1 MTSLGV
7 ACAQVALF
15 QRGIMATSKQAPATA
30 ATAANK
36 QVKKSLV
43 SQLVAT
49 KAALGPYK
57 KPSAWRLGHAAHAPM
72 SGPGVLCCAASFC

>member
-1 MTSLGV
+1 MWYLQSVTRLSLLPATLPV
-7 ACAQVALF
+7 QVDLF
-15 QRGIMATSKQAPATA
+15 QRGIIAMSKLKPATA

-57 KPSAWRLGHAAHAPM
+57 KPSTWQRV
-72 SGPGVLCCAASFC
+72 VLLTAC